1 MFGLSCKTVVLAAAI
16 AMLSTGAVAKDDK
29 KDVPSPNPAPITNP
43 IVVAGC
49 ELADLQGAMACNG
62 YYAGNLNG
70 ESKVMV
76 ASAQFALTAL
86 GYSWDGSMEGVKK
99 IDSFDDKKMVSFER
113 LLKGTNFVS
122 IHYGA
127 GEGPAKTKGGTTGF
141 YKIESTEGLF
151 GLKTKYGSLSNAV
164 LYLQPKVNTI
174 IKDDAYGPSGNSGAA
189 TGAVPEP
196 AVWLQLIVGFGLVGL
211 HRRRQQQRQKQLA
224 AQSGR

>member
-1 MFGLSCKTVVLAAAI
+1 MFDFSRKMIVLASAI

-29 KDVPSPNPAPITNP
+29 KTDVPSPNPAPITNP

-70 ESKVMV
+70 GSKAMI
-76 ASAQFALTAL
+76 ASAQFALAAL
-86 GYSWDGSMEGVKK
+86 GYNWDGAMEGVKK
-99 IDSFDDKKMVSFER
+99 IDSFDDKNLVSFER
-113 LLKGTNFVS
+113 SLTGINFVS

-141 YKIESTEGLF
+141 YRIESTTGLF
-151 GLKTKYGSLSNAV
+151 DLKTRFGSLSNAV
-164 LYLQPKVNTI
+164 LYLQPKATTGGETGNV
-174 IKDDAYGPSGNSGAA
+174 GPFPGGNGN

-211 HRRRQQQRQKQLA
+211 HRRRQQRKQVTALTA
-224 AQSGR
+224 G